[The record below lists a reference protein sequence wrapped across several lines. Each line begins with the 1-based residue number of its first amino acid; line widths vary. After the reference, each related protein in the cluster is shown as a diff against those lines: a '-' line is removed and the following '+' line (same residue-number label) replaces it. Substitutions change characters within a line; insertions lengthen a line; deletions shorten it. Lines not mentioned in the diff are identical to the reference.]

1 MIWKL
6 AAPLRVVIGVIRDEV
21 AVQRLQRSDTRLRQ
35 AIPGYSDEQI
45 DRELRHAA
53 YMRRRL
59 RRNTPLSN
67 TQSHAHRLARFF

>member
-21 AVQRLQRSDTRLRQ
+21 AVQRLQRHDRKLRERVS
-35 AIPGYSDEQI
+35 GYSNAEVDEAFQ
-45 DRELRHAA
+45 HAR

-59 RRNTPLSN
+59 
-67 TQSHAHRLARFF
+67 AR